1 MTSPM
6 PPASIPPLC
15 RLNAVP
21 LAAMIRRREV
31 SARDVM
37 VAYLDH
43 IERAN
48 PIVNAIVSLRP
59 RAELLDEAEAADRA
73 VARGEKVGPLHGL
86 PQAIKDLG
94 FTRGLRTTLGSPL
107 YADQVP
113 DRDDIFVERMRAA
126 GALIIGKTNVP
137 EFGFGSNSYNPIFGL
152 TRNAWNPTRVGGGS
166 SGGAGVALA
175 MRMLPV
181 ADGGDMGGSLRNPAA
196 FNNVFGFRPSQGR
209 VPAETADPFY
219 GQLIIEGPMGRS
231 IADVGMLLDVMS
243 GYDRRDPL
251 SLEQPGL
258 PFGDGLREGH
268 KVWRFGWLGDLGGH
282 LPFEP
287 GVLELCAAAGER
299 LAAAGQHVE
308 PTALGFDPERLWRTF
323 VTLRQH
329 AVGGRLD
336 AAWRDPAKRGL
347 LKPEAI
353 WEIEGS
359 HRLSALDLYK
369 AGVDRGDWHKALLS
383 LFDRFDFLL
392 LPAAQVFPFDAGIA
406 WPREINGRA
415 MDSYH
420 RWMEVVVGATLGG
433 CPAISVPA
441 GFNAEGLPMG
451 LQIIGPPRGD
461 LAVLR
466 AAALY
471 ESVCPW
477 LDRLPVAIGGG
488 A

>member
-152 TRNAWNPTRVGGGS
+152 TRNA
-166 SGGAGVALA
+166 
-175 MRMLPV
+175 
-181 ADGGDMGGSLRNPAA
+181 
-196 FNNVFGFRPSQGR
+196 
-209 VPAETADPFY
+209 
-219 GQLIIEGPMGRS
+219 
-231 IADVGMLLDVMS
+231 
-243 GYDRRDPL
+243 
-251 SLEQPGL
+251 
-258 PFGDGLREGH
+258 
-268 KVWRFGWLGDLGGH
+268 
-282 LPFEP
+282 
-287 GVLELCAAAGER
+287 
-299 LAAAGQHVE
+299 
-308 PTALGFDPERLWRTF
+308 
-323 VTLRQH
+323 
-329 AVGGRLD
+329 
-336 AAWRDPAKRGL
+336 
-347 LKPEAI
+347 
-353 WEIEGS
+353 
-359 HRLSALDLYK
+359 
-369 AGVDRGDWHKALLS
+369 
-383 LFDRFDFLL
+383 
-392 LPAAQVFPFDAGIA
+392 
-406 WPREINGRA
+406 
-415 MDSYH
+415 
-420 RWMEVVVGATLGG
+420 
-433 CPAISVPA
+433 
-441 GFNAEGLPMG
+441 
-451 LQIIGPPRGD
+451 
-461 LAVLR
+461 
-466 AAALY
+466 
-471 ESVCPW
+471 
-477 LDRLPVAIGGG
+477 
-488 A
+488 